1 MMRVSRRAA
10 AQLARAAQRSAAAP
24 PPHHVRG
31 FAHSSAA
38 AAPPAS
44 RVRAGLAAGA
54 AVAAALACAASAAL
68 PAQALRGGDAP
79 PPSDASSLS
88 DAPSAAQLEALHAW
102 LRARGAEVSSV
113 AVAPCAGDP
122 AAGLGVY
129 VTAPPSGAAAWLP
142 RVLRPGWWLGWPG
155 RTLAEF
161 PLDSVITA
169 TSCTREPAAG
179 KLYARWWQARRFAC
193 CACANPHTVLRVS
206 LLTRVCAL
214 SPCCAAR
221 CAGGAAERP

>member
-10 AQLARAAQRSAAAP
+10 AQLARAAQRCAAAP
-24 PPHHVRG
+24 SLSQHVGVRG

-38 AAPPAS
+38 APPAS
-44 RVRAGLAAGA
+44 RVRASLAAGA
-54 AVAAALACAASAAL
+54 AVAAALAFATS
-68 PAQALRGGDAP
+68 PAQALRGGEAP
-79 PPSDASSLS
+79 ASHSSSD
-88 DAPSAAQLEALHAW
+88 DPPSAAQLEALHAW

-169 TSCTREPAAG
+169 TSCMREPAAG
-179 KLYARWWQARRFAC
+179 KLYAKWWQVRASVVVCKPSYARR
-193 CACANPHTVLRVS
+193 
-206 LLTRVCAL
+206 
-214 SPCCAAR
+214 
-221 CAGGAAERP
+221 